1 MDLTINIDEYK
12 LNIRAACIIKHNN
25 KILFHKCKDKDYYC
39 FIGGRVEIGENSEE
53 TIKRE
58 IKEELGKEI
67 EITGYISTIENFF
80 TEDNF
85 KYHEYMFLYEAE
97 FKEEKDKLIE
107 ETLDNIEG
115 KEYLKYY
122 WLDTRKLDE
131 YDIKPK
137 VIKNMLKENKYP
149 IHKINIDK

>member
-1 MDLTINIDEYK
+1 
-12 LNIRAACIIKHNN
+12 
-25 KILFHKCKDKDYYC
+25 
-39 FIGGRVEIGENSEE
+39 
-53 TIKRE
+53 
-58 IKEELGKEI
+58 
-67 EITGYISTIENFF
+67 
-80 TEDNF
+80 
-85 KYHEYMFLYEAE
+85 MFLYEAE

-137 VIKNMLKENKYP
+137 VIKNILKENKYP